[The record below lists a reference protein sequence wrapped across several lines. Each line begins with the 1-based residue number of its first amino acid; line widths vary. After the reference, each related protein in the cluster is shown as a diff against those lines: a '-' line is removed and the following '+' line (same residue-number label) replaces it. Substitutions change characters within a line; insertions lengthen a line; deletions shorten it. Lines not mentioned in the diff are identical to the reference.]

1 MSIFKQFLSPSSSN
15 KSQGGGGG
23 GGIKVP
29 TTSRRRSEFVPSY
42 KDADERS
49 NDFSIVIQNYDELLS
64 EANKSRRHS
73 VPDQVLSTGVAS
85 FLDTIQEVKLINS
98 TPVYVI
104 FYHEISVI
112 FFLMLVLFIS
122 LIA

>member
-15 KSQGGGGG
+15 KSP

-29 TTSRRRSEFVPSY
+29 TSSRRRSEFVPSY

-85 FLDTIQEVKLINS
+85 FLDTIQEVKTTNYFILRRRLS
-98 TPVYVI
+98 
-104 FYHEISVI
+104 FYHERSVI
-112 FFLMLVLFIS
+112 FFALMLFIS